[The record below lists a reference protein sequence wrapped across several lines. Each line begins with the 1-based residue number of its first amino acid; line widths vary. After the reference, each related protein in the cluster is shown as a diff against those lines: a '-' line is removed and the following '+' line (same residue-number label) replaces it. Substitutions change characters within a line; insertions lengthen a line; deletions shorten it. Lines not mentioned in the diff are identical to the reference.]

1 MVFKSYYNSPVGILQ
16 IISDGEGII
25 KISLVSEADY
35 GISDSHTEEAVRQ
48 LKEYFAGKRTEFDI
62 PLKITGTPFQKRV
75 YNALLKVPYGSTVSY
90 KDLTIMAGN
99 HRGFQATGQAVHRNQ
114 LMIVVPCHRVISNDG
129 SIGGYTPDINIKKQL
144 LKLEGGWKMDYNEQV

>member
-16 IISDGEGII
+16 IISDGEGIV

-35 GISDSHTEEAVRQ
+35 GISDVHTEEAVRQ
-48 LKEYFAGKRTEFDI
+48 LKEYFAGKRTEFDL
-62 PLKITGTPFQKRV
+62 PMKITGTTFQKRV

>member
-1 MVFKSYYNSPVGILQ
+1 MNFKSYYKSPVGLLQ
-16 IISDGEGII
+16 VISDGEGIT
-25 KISLVSEADY
+25 KVSLVYEEESAV
-35 GISDSHTEEAVRQ
+35 SNAQTEEAVRQ
-48 LKEYFAGKRTEFDI
+48 LQQYFAGKRTEFDL

-99 HRGFQATGQAVHRNQ
+99 NRGFQATGQAVHHNQ
-114 LMIVVPCHRVISNDG
+114 HMIVIPCHRVISNDG

-144 LKLEGGWKMDYNEQV
+144 LKLEGGWKIDYN